1 MFQSGDVRVSLSS
14 IEFSLL
20 YPSHQTPRYCPSC
33 GFYLPTVTFG
43 EIRLSSVI
51 LILGVGSFICY
62 KLFMHRRRKRKKSLT
77 SCIAYSFGGLL
88 SKGKSCENFDS
99 FQEDPPYFIE
109 TPSTP
114 SSPNSLICESMESDF
129 DTCLAQSLE
138 KYLIRKSSSPSPLSI
153 AAPEDRTIAK
163 LDQLLQQIEEIKES
177 VGELNL
183 DIVEIRKLGSQSIK
197 ERPEACSITSNAEGI
212 SSLATKEEL
221 STPSLEWDSNDVAF
235 FSEYGELGDYDSVP
249 DSAELSANL
258 RSFKSFSSTS
268 GISTFS
274 ASDTAS
280 QVSHYENREVTR
292 LRLIQNLIDEARRLG
307 ILPDLMRLLL
317 RNSTR
322 DSAFFED

>member
-1 MFQSGDVRVSLSS
+1 
-14 IEFSLL
+14 
-20 YPSHQTPRYCPSC
+20 
-33 GFYLPTVTFG
+33 
-43 EIRLSSVI
+43 
-51 LILGVGSFICY
+51 
-62 KLFMHRRRKRKKSLT
+62 MHRRRKRKKSLT
-77 SCIAYSFGGLL
+77 SCIAYSFGDLL
-88 SKGKSCENFDS
+88 SKGRSHENFDS

-114 SSPNSLICESMESDF
+114 PSPNSLICESMESDF
-129 DTCLAQSLE
+129 DTYLTQSLE
-138 KYLIRKSSSPSPLSI
+138 KYITRKSSSPSPLSI

-183 DIVEIRKLGSQSIK
+183 DFVEIRKLGTQTIK
-197 ERPEACSITSNAEGI
+197 GKSEAGSSTSNAEEI
-212 SSLATKEEL
+212 TSLAAKEEL

-249 DSAELSANL
+249 DSLELTANL

-268 GISTFS
+268 GVSTFS

-280 QVSHYENREVTR
+280 QVSHENREVTR

>member
-51 LILGVGSFICY
+51 FILGVGSFICY

-88 SKGKSCENFDS
+88 SRGKSCGNFDS
-99 FQEDPPYFIE
+99 FQDDPSYFVE
-109 TPSTP
+109 SPSTP
-114 SSPNSLICESMESDF
+114 PSPNSLICESMESDF
-129 DTCLAQSLE
+129 DSYLAQSLE
-138 KYLIRKSSSPSPLSI
+138 KYLIRKSSSPSTLSI

-183 DIVEIRKLGSQSIK
+183 DFVEIRKKGSQPIK
-197 ERPEACSITSNAEGI
+197 ERPEADSITPNADEISN
-212 SSLATKEEL
+212 LLTKEEL
-221 STPSLEWDSNDVAF
+221 SLPSLEWDSNDVAF
-235 FSEYGELGDYDSVP
+235 SSEYGELEYGDYDSVP
-249 DSAELSANL
+249 DSAELAANL

-268 GISTFS
+268 GVSSFS

-280 QVSHYENREVTR
+280 HCGENQEMSR

-307 ILPDLMRLLL
+307 ILPDLMKLLL